1 VRRQHTFCTVAG
13 CGRPHKSR
21 GYCQTHYMQFKRGA
35 PITPEINT
43 RVSVKP
49 LECSEE
55 GCGYPVK
62 SKGLCVMHYAR
73 KLRRGYT
80 KYPSRRKPAKPC
92 RIEGCGNDLYSNG
105 LCHPHYAK
113 HQSWAHRGLSVEGYL
128 QMRADQGDRCGIC
141 GKVETVQD
149 GKSGKVKALAVDH
162 DHETGQIRKL
172 LCNNCNRGLG
182 LFQDDPELLAK
193 AADYLLHFRQ
203 LPS

>member
-1 VRRQHTFCTVAG
+1 
-13 CGRPHKSR
+13 
-21 GYCQTHYMQFKRGA
+21 MQFKRGA

-62 SKGLCVMHYAR
+62 SKGLCSMHYAR
-73 KLRRGYT
+73 TLRHGFN
-80 KYPSRRKPAKPC
+80 KYPNRQKPAKPC
-92 RIEGCGNDLYSNG
+92 RIENCENDLYSNA
-105 LCHPHYAK
+105 LCHAHYIKDRTWGA
-113 HQSWAHRGLSVEGYL
+113 RGLTVDEYL
-128 QMRADQGDRCGIC
+128 AKIAEQNNLCAIC
-141 GKVETVQD
+141 GEPERRPDKASR
-149 GKSGKVKALAVDH
+149 KIKALAVDH
-162 DHETGQIRKL
+162 DHETGQIRGL
-172 LCNNCNRGLG
+172 LCSACNTGLG